1 MAANSVV
8 RVFIINIVVII
19 VVVALL
25 FGGYIYYNNSVN
37 YVSSQ
42 DAQVTGT
49 MVPITVQF
57 SGKINNWYVTVNSTV
72 NQGETLGTE
81 SNTSVLA
88 LNAGLGQ
95 AVARSTQL
103 QKNLKN
109 REQVTA
115 PITGTVIQNNVSVGQ
130 IVQPGQVMAQL
141 VNLNTLYVTAN
152 IPETGINQVNVGQK
166 VDVTIDGI
174 PNTTFNGTVM
184 KIENATQSAF
194 SEVPNLTSMSGSY
207 TKVMQRIPV
216 LISLDQGYS
225 GKPIV
230 PGMNAEVRIHVNNNG

>member
-1 MAANSVV
+1 MAANSLV
-8 RVFIINIVVII
+8 RVIVINIVVII

-49 MVPITVQF
+49 VVPITVQF
-57 SGKINNWYVTVNSTV
+57 SGKINNWYASVNSTV

-81 SNTSVLA
+81 SNSSVLA
-88 LNAGLGQ
+88 MNAGLSQ
-95 AVARSTQL
+95 AVAHSSQL

-115 PITGTVIQNNVSVGQ
+115 PITGTVIQNNVSTGQ
-130 IVQPGQVMAQL
+130 IVQPGQVIAQM

-152 IPETGINQVNVGQK
+152 IPETDINQVNVGQK